1 MSQIYSDHARIDAR
15 SLALHRLVAQK
26 IAENPELLE
35 IARDNIRR
43 WQSANHPPSV
53 ALDEWADVLNGR
65 VEEIAALLVDTSER
79 ATRLRQ
85 STPFPGVLTQ
95 DERKAIYESYS
106 ARTYSMEVDDN

>member
-1 MSQIYSDHARIDAR
+1 MIPVYSDHGRIDAR

-43 WQSANHPPSV
+43 WQSINNPPSD
-53 ALDEWADVLNGR
+53 ALAEWAEVLNGHL
-65 VEEIAALLVDTSER
+65 EEIAALLVDTSER

-106 ARTYSMEVDDN
+106 ARTYHPGGQ